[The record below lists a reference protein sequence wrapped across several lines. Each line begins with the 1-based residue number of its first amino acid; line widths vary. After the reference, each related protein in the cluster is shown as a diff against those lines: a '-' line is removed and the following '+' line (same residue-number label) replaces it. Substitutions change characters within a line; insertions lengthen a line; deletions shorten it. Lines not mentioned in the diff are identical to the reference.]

1 MRNASAMRGA
11 LTGRAVLVSAVAAA
25 AALTLTACGPDGG
38 KPAADVSGGTSAK
51 PIVTLD
57 NPVEKPDLVLTDTNG
72 KKYDLLEKT
81 KGHPTL
87 IYFGYTNCPD
97 VCPLSMANIAVAVK
111 QLPKAEQNDLRVVFV
126 TSDPERD
133 TPAALKKWLG
143 GINPDFTGLTGD
155 FDTIQAGARSV
166 NIGIEKPVKKKN
178 GDVVS
183 THGAQVLITS
193 PKDDRIHWMGMQEAT
208 SDDYTKTLPKI
219 IKGQNP

>member
-1 MRNASAMRGA
+1 MRRRTMF
-11 LTGRAVLVSAVAAA
+11 AAA
-25 AALTLTACGPDGG
+25 LAATAALTLTACGSDGD
-38 KPAADVSGGTSAK
+38 KPAAEVSGTTSK

-57 NPVEKPDLVLTDTNG
+57 SPMEKPDLVLTDSDG

-87 IYFGYTNCPD
+87 IYFGYTHCPD
-97 VCPLSMANIAVAVK
+97 VCPLTMANIAVAVK
-111 QLPKAEQNDLRVVFV
+111 QLPKAEQDDLRVLFV

-133 TPAALKKWLG
+133 TAPVLKKWLG
-143 GINPDFTGLTGD
+143 GINKEFTGLTGD
-155 FDTIQAGARSV
+155 FNTIQAGARSV

-183 THGAQVLITS
+183 THGAQVLLTS
-193 PKDDRIHWMGMQEAT
+193 AKDDRVHWIGMQDAT
-208 SDDYTKTLPKI
+208 SDNYTAALPKI

>member
-1 MRNASAMRGA
+1 MRRRTLLASA
-11 LTGRAVLVSAVAAA
+11 LTAA
-25 AALTLTACGPDGG
+25 AALTLTACGGNDES
-38 KPAADVSGGTSAK
+38 KPVAVVSGGTTAK

-57 NPVEKPDLVLTDTNG
+57 SPLEKPDLVLTDTSG
-72 KKYDLLEKT
+72 AKYDLLEKT

-97 VCPLSMANIAVAVK
+97 VCPLTMANIAVAVK
-111 QLPKAEQNDLRVVFV
+111 QLPKAEQKDLRVVFV

-133 TPAALKKWLG
+133 TPAALKKWLA
-143 GINPDFTGLTGD
+143 GINKDFIGLTGK

-183 THGAQVLITS
+183 THGAQVLLSS
-193 PKDDRIHWMGMQEAT
+193 PKDDKIHWMGMQEAT
-208 SDDYTKTLPKI
+208 SDNYTATLPKI

>member
-1 MRNASAMRGA
+1 MRRRTLLASA
-11 LTGRAVLVSAVAAA
+11 LTAA
-25 AALTLTACGPDGG
+25 AALSLTACGNDDG
-38 KPAADVSGGTSAK
+38 KPAAVVSGATTSK

-57 NPVEKPDLVLTDTNG
+57 SPLEKPDLVLTDSNG
-72 KKYDLLEKT
+72 TKYDLLEKT

-87 IYFGYTNCPD
+87 IYFGYTHCPD
-97 VCPLSMANIAVAVK
+97 VCPLTMANIAVAVK
-111 QLPKAEQNDLRVVFV
+111 QLPKAEQKDLRVVFV

-143 GINPDFTGLTGD
+143 GINKDFTGLTGT

-183 THGAQVLITS
+183 THGAQVLLSS
-193 PKDDRIHWMGMQEAT
+193 PKDDKIHWMGMQEAT
-208 SDDYTKTLPKI
+208 SDNYTKALPKI

>member
-1 MRNASAMRGA
+1 MRRRTMLASA
-11 LTGRAVLVSAVAAA
+11 LAAA
-25 AALTLTACGPDGG
+25 AALTLTACGTEDG
-38 KPAADVSGGTSAK
+38 KPAADVSGSTSR

-57 NPVEKPDLVLTDTNG
+57 SPLEKPDLQLTDSDG
-72 KKYDLLEKT
+72 EKYDLLEKT
-81 KGHPTL
+81 KGHPTI

-97 VCPLSMANIAVAVK
+97 VCPLTMANIAVAVK
-111 QLPKAEQNDLRVVFV
+111 QLPKAEQDDLRVLFV

-133 TPAALKKWLG
+133 TPAALKKWLA
-143 GINPDFTGLTGD
+143 GIDADFTGLSGS
-155 FDTIQAGARSV
+155 FDAIQQGARSV

-183 THGAQVLITS
+183 THGAQVLMSS

-208 SDDYTKTLPKI
+208 ADNYTKALPKI

>member
-1 MRNASAMRGA
+1 MHRRTLLASA
-11 LTGRAVLVSAVAAA
+11 LAAA
-25 AALTLTACGPDGG
+25 AAFSLTACNGEDN
-38 KPAADVSGGTSAK
+38 KPAAEVSGGTAAK

-57 NPVEKPDLVLTDTNG
+57 SPLAKPDLVLTDTSG
-72 KKYDLLEKT
+72 KKYDLVEKT

-97 VCPLSMANIAVAVK
+97 VCPLTMANIAVAVK
-111 QLPKAEQNDLRVVFV
+111 QLPPAERKDLRVVFI

-143 GINPDFTGLTGD
+143 GIDKDFTGLTGS
-155 FDTIQAGARSV
+155 FDTIQGGARDV

-183 THGAQVLITS
+183 THGAQVLLTS
-193 PKDDRIHWMGMQEAT
+193 PKDDKIHWMGMQEAT
-208 SDDYTKTLPKI
+208 SDNYTKALPKI
-219 IKGQNP
+219 VKGQNP

>member
-1 MRNASAMRGA
+1 MRSRNLIAATVALAS
-11 LTGRAVLVSAVAAA
+11 
-25 AALTLTACGPDGG
+25 ALTLAACDGG
-38 KPAADVSGGTSAK
+38 GDSDKPAASVSGGTRSQ

-57 NPVEKPDLVLTDTNG
+57 QPMEKPDLVLTDTEG
-72 KKYDLLEKT
+72 EKYDLIEKT

-87 IYFGYTNCPD
+87 IYFGYTHCPD
-97 VCPLSMANIAVAVK
+97 VCPLTMNNIDVAMR
-111 QLPKAEQNDLRVVFV
+111 QLPKAEQDDLRVVFV

-143 GINPDFTGLTGD
+143 GINKKFTGLTGS

-183 THGAQVLITS
+183 THGAQVLLSS
-193 PKDDRIHWMGMQEAT
+193 PKDDKIHWMGMQDAGVDHY
-208 SDDYTKTLPKI
+208 SKALPKI

>member
-1 MRNASAMRGA
+1 MHRRTLLASA
-11 LTGRAVLVSAVAAA
+11 LAAA
-25 AALTLTACGPDGG
+25 AAFSLTACNSDDG
-38 KPAADVSGGTSAK
+38 KPTAEVSGGTAAK

-57 NPVEKPDLVLTDTNG
+57 SPLEKPDLVLTDTSG

-97 VCPLSMANIAVAVK
+97 VCPLTMANIAVAVK
-111 QLPKAEQNDLRVVFV
+111 QLPQAERKDLRVVFV

-143 GINPDFTGLTGD
+143 GIDKDFTGLTGK

-183 THGAQVLITS
+183 THGAQVLLSS
-193 PKDDRIHWMGMQEAT
+193 PKDDKIHWMGMQEAT
-208 SDDYTKTLPKI
+208 SDNYTKALPKI
-219 IKGQNP
+219 VKGQNP

>member
-1 MRNASAMRGA
+1 MHRRTLLASA
-11 LTGRAVLVSAVAAA
+11 LAAA
-25 AALTLTACGPDGG
+25 AALSLTACGGDEN
-38 KPAADVSGGTSAK
+38 KPAATVSGGTTAK

-57 NPVEKPDLVLTDTNG
+57 NPLEKPDLVLTGTDG
-72 KKYDLLEKT
+72 KKYDLLERT

-97 VCPLSMANIAVAVK
+97 VCPLTMSNIAIAVK
-111 QLPKAEQNDLRVVFV
+111 QLPKAEQKDLRVVFV

-133 TPAALKKWLG
+133 TPAALKKWLA
-143 GINPDFTGLTGD
+143 GINKDFVGLSGP

-183 THGAQVLITS
+183 THGAQVLLSS
-193 PKDDRIHWMGMQEAT
+193 PKDDKVHWMGMQEAT
-208 SDDYTKTLPKI
+208 SDNYTAALPKI

>member
-1 MRNASAMRGA
+1 MHRRTLLASA
-11 LTGRAVLVSAVAAA
+11 LAAA
-25 AALTLTACGPDGG
+25 AAFSLTACNGEDN
-38 KPAADVSGGTSAK
+38 KPAAEVSGGTAAK

-57 NPVEKPDLVLTDTNG
+57 SPLAKPDLVLTDTSG
-72 KKYDLLEKT
+72 KKYDLVEKT

-97 VCPLSMANIAVAVK
+97 VCPLTMANIAVAVK
-111 QLPKAEQNDLRVVFV
+111 QLPEAERKDLRVVFI

-143 GINPDFTGLTGD
+143 GIDKDFTGLTGS
-155 FDTIQAGARSV
+155 FDTIQGGARDV

-183 THGAQVLITS
+183 THGAQVLLTS
-193 PKDDRIHWMGMQEAT
+193 PKDDKIHWMGMQEAT
-208 SDDYTKTLPKI
+208 SDNYTKALPKI
-219 IKGQNP
+219 VKGQNP

>member
-1 MRNASAMRGA
+1 MRRRTLLAAG
-11 LTGRAVLVSAVAAA
+11 LTAA
-25 AALTLTACGPDGG
+25 AALTMTACGNDDGTS
-38 KPAADVSGGTSAK
+38 AADVSGPASK
-51 PIVTLD
+51 PIITLD
-57 NPVEKPDLVLTDTNG
+57 SPIEKPDLQLTDTDG

-97 VCPLSMANIAVAVK
+97 VCPLTMANIAVAVK
-111 QLPKAEQNDLRVVFV
+111 QLPKAEQDDLRVLFV

-143 GINPDFTGLTGD
+143 GINKNFTGLTGD
-155 FDTIQAGARSV
+155 FATIQGGARSV

-183 THGAQVLITS
+183 THGAQVLLTS
-193 PKDDRIHWMGMQEAT
+193 PKDDRIHWMGMQDAT
-208 SDDYTKTLPKI
+208 SANYTKVLPKI

>member
-1 MRNASAMRGA
+1 MHRRTLLASA
-11 LTGRAVLVSAVAAA
+11 LAAA
-25 AALTLTACGPDGG
+25 AALSLTACGGDES
-38 KPAADVSGGTSAK
+38 KPAAVVSGGTTAK

-57 NPVEKPDLVLTDTNG
+57 TPLEKPDLVLTGTDG
-72 KKYDLLEKT
+72 RKYDLLERT

-97 VCPLSMANIAVAVK
+97 VCPLTMANIAVAVK
-111 QLPKAEQNDLRVVFV
+111 QLPKAEQKDLRVVFV

-133 TPAALKKWLG
+133 TPAALKKWLA
-143 GINPDFTGLTGD
+143 GINKDFVGLTGA

-183 THGAQVLITS
+183 THGAQVLLSS
-193 PKDDRIHWMGMQEAT
+193 PKDDKVHWMGMQEAT
-208 SDDYTKTLPKI
+208 SDNYTTALPKI

>member
-1 MRNASAMRGA
+1 MRRRTLLASA
-11 LTGRAVLVSAVAAA
+11 LTAA
-25 AALTLTACGPDGG
+25 AALSLTACGDDDG
-38 KPAADVSGGTSAK
+38 KPAAVVSGATTSK

-57 NPVEKPDLVLTDTNG
+57 SPLEKPDLVLTDSNG

-87 IYFGYTNCPD
+87 IYFGYTHCPD
-97 VCPLSMANIAVAVK
+97 VCPLTMANIAVAVK
-111 QLPKAEQNDLRVVFV
+111 QLPKAEQKDLRVVFV

-143 GINPDFTGLTGD
+143 GINKDFTGLTGT

-183 THGAQVLITS
+183 THGAQVLLSS
-193 PKDDRIHWMGMQEAT
+193 PKDDKIHWMGMQEAT
-208 SDDYTKTLPKI
+208 SDNYTKALPKI
-219 IKGQNP
+219 VKGQNP

>member
-1 MRNASAMRGA
+1 MTAMRRRTLLAAG
-11 LTGRAVLVSAVAAA
+11 LTAA
-25 AALTLTACGPDGG
+25 AALTLTACGSDDG
-38 KPAADVSGGTSAK
+38 KPAAAVSGATTSK

-57 NPVEKPDLVLTDTNG
+57 SPLEKPDLQLTDSDG

-97 VCPLSMANIAVAVK
+97 VCPLTMSNIAVAVK
-111 QLPKAEQNDLRVVFV
+111 QLPKAEQDDLRVLFV

-143 GINPDFTGLTGD
+143 GINPRFTGLTGD
-155 FDTIQAGARSV
+155 FATIQGGARSV

-183 THGAQVLITS
+183 THGAQVLMAS
-193 PKDDRIHWMGMQEAT
+193 PKDDRIHWMGMQDAT
-208 SDDYTKTLPKI
+208 SGNYTKALPKI

>member
-1 MRNASAMRGA
+1 MHRRTLLASA
-11 LTGRAVLVSAVAAA
+11 LAAA
-25 AALTLTACGPDGG
+25 AAFSLTACNSDDG
-38 KPAADVSGGTSAK
+38 KPTAVVSGGTAAK

-57 NPVEKPDLVLTDTNG
+57 SPLEKPDLVLTDTSG
-72 KKYDLLEKT
+72 TKYDLLEKT

-97 VCPLSMANIAVAVK
+97 VCPLTMANIAVAVK
-111 QLPKAEQNDLRVVFV
+111 QLPQAERKDLRVVFV

-143 GINPDFTGLTGD
+143 GIDKDFTGLTGK

-183 THGAQVLITS
+183 THGAQVLLSS
-193 PKDDRIHWMGMQEAT
+193 PKDDKIHWMGMQEAT
-208 SDDYTKTLPKI
+208 SDNYTKALPKI
-219 IKGQNP
+219 VKGQNP

>member
-1 MRNASAMRGA
+1 MHRRTLLASA
-11 LTGRAVLVSAVAAA
+11 LAAA
-25 AALTLTACGPDGG
+25 AAFSLTACNGDDN
-38 KPAADVSGGTSAK
+38 KPAAEVSGGTAAK

-57 NPVEKPDLVLTDTNG
+57 SPLEKPDLVLTDTSG
-72 KKYDLLEKT
+72 KKYDLVEKT

-97 VCPLSMANIAVAVK
+97 VCPLTMANIAVAVK
-111 QLPKAEQNDLRVVFV
+111 QLPPAERKDLRVVFI

-143 GINPDFTGLTGD
+143 GIDKDFTGLTGN
-155 FDTIQAGARSV
+155 FDTIRGGARDV

-183 THGAQVLITS
+183 THGAQVLLTS
-193 PKDDRIHWMGMQEAT
+193 PKDDKVHWMGMQEAT
-208 SDDYTKTLPKI
+208 SDNYTKALPKI
-219 IKGQNP
+219 VKGQNP

>member
-1 MRNASAMRGA
+1 MHRRTLLASA
-11 LTGRAVLVSAVAAA
+11 LAAA
-25 AALTLTACGPDGG
+25 AALSLTACNSDDN
-38 KPAADVSGGTSAK
+38 KPAADVSGGTAAK

-57 NPVEKPDLVLTDTNG
+57 SPMEKPDLVLTDTSG

-87 IYFGYTNCPD
+87 VYFGYTNCPD
-97 VCPLSMANIAVAVK
+97 VCPLTMANIAVAVK
-111 QLPKAEQNDLRVVFV
+111 QLPPAERKDLRVVFV

-143 GINPDFTGLTGD
+143 GIDKDFVGLTGT

-183 THGAQVLITS
+183 THGAQVLLSS
-193 PKDDRIHWMGMQEAT
+193 PKDDKVHWMGMQEAT
-208 SDDYTKTLPKI
+208 SDNYTKALPKI
-219 IKGQNP
+219 VKGQNP

>member
-1 MRNASAMRGA
+1 MRGKTLLAAA
-11 LTGRAVLVSAVAAA
+11 LTAA
-25 AALTLTACGPDGG
+25 AALTLTACGPDDGG
-38 KPAADVSGGTSAK
+38 GDKPAASVSGATAK

-57 NPVEKPDLVLTDTNG
+57 NPIEKPDLTLTDSDG
-72 KKYDLLEKT
+72 KPYDLLAKT

-97 VCPLSMANIAVAVK
+97 VCPLTMANLAVAVK
-111 QLPKAEQNDLRVVFV
+111 QLPKAEQDDLRVLFI

-133 TPAALKKWLG
+133 TPEALKKWLG
-143 GINPDFTGLTGD
+143 GINKNFTGLTGKFAD
-155 FDTIQAGARSV
+155 IQRGARDV
-166 NIGIEKPVKKKN
+166 NIGIDKPVVKKN

-183 THGAQVLITS
+183 THGAQVLLAS

-208 SDDYTKTLPKI
+208 PENYTAALPKI

>member
-1 MRNASAMRGA
+1 MHRRTLLASA
-11 LTGRAVLVSAVAAA
+11 LAATA
-25 AALTLTACGPDGG
+25 AFSLTACNSDDG
-38 KPAADVSGGTSAK
+38 KPAAEVSGGTAAK

-57 NPVEKPDLVLTDTNG
+57 SPMEKPDLVLTDSDG

-97 VCPLSMANIAVAVK
+97 VCPLTMANIAVAVK
-111 QLPKAEQNDLRVVFV
+111 QLPRAEQKDLRVVFV

-143 GINPDFTGLTGD
+143 GIDKDFTGLTGK

-183 THGAQVLITS
+183 THGAQVLLSS
-193 PKDDRIHWMGMQEAT
+193 PKDDKVHWMGMQEAT
-208 SDDYTKTLPKI
+208 SDNYTKALPKI
-219 IKGQNP
+219 VKGQNP

>member
-1 MRNASAMRGA
+1 MPRRTALMSAF
-11 LTGRAVLVSAVAAA
+11 AAA
-25 AALTLTACGPDGG
+25 AALTLGACGPDDG
-38 KPAADVSGGTSAK
+38 KPVAEVSGGTTAK
-51 PIVTLD
+51 KIVTLD
-57 NPVEKPDLVLTDTNG
+57 NAMEKPDLVLTDTEG

-111 QLPKAEQNDLRVVFV
+111 QLPKAEQDDLRVVFV

-143 GINPDFTGLTGD
+143 GINADFIGLTGE

-166 NIGIEKPVKKKN
+166 NVGIEKPVKKKN
-178 GDVVS
+178 GEVVS
-183 THGAQVLITS
+183 THGAQVLMTS

-208 SDDYTKTLPKI
+208 SDDYAKALPKI

>member
-1 MRNASAMRGA
+1 MRRTTLLASA
-11 LTGRAVLVSAVAAA
+11 LTAA
-25 AALTLTACGPDGG
+25 AALSLTACGGDDS
-38 KPAADVSGGTSAK
+38 KPAAEVSGGSSSK

-57 NPVEKPDLVLTDTNG
+57 SPLAKPDLVLTDTNG
-72 KKYDLLEKT
+72 DKYDLLEKT

-97 VCPLSMANIAVAVK
+97 VCPLTMANIAVAVK
-111 QLPKAEQNDLRVVFV
+111 QLPKAEQKDLRVVFV

-133 TPAALKKWLG
+133 TSAALKKWLG
-143 GINPDFTGLTGD
+143 GINKDFTGLTGK

-183 THGAQVLITS
+183 THGAQVLLTS
-193 PKDDRIHWMGMQEAT
+193 PKDDKIHWMGMQEAT
-208 SDDYTKTLPKI
+208 SDHYTKALPKI
-219 IKGQNP
+219 VKGQNP

>member
-1 MRNASAMRGA
+1 MRRRTLLASA
-11 LTGRAVLVSAVAAA
+11 LTAA
-25 AALTLTACGPDGG
+25 AALSLTACGNDDG
-38 KPAADVSGGTSAK
+38 KPAAVVSGGTTSK

-57 NPVEKPDLVLTDTNG
+57 SPMEKPDLVLTDSNG

-87 IYFGYTNCPD
+87 IYFGYTHCPD
-97 VCPLSMANIAVAVK
+97 VCPLTMANIAVAAK
-111 QLPKAEQNDLRVVFV
+111 QLPKAEQKDLRVVFV

-133 TPAALKKWLG
+133 TPAVLKKWLG
-143 GINPDFTGLTGD
+143 GINKDFTGLTGA
-155 FDTIQAGARSV
+155 FDTIQAGARSA

-183 THGAQVLITS
+183 THGAQVLLSS
-193 PKDDRIHWMGMQEAT
+193 PKDDKIHWMGMQEAT
-208 SDDYTKTLPKI
+208 SDNYTKALPKI